1 MIIDHTY
8 RLNCW

>member
-8 RLNCW
+8 RINCW